1 MIYKVRIFDQ
11 DMNLKE
17 TISSP
22 KLRQRFWD
30 EFYEQEKKK
39 TLMISGNKSITTHL
53 KKELDLLF
61 YNVSDKFEY

>member
-17 TISSP
+17 TISSQ
-22 KLRQRFWD
+22 KLGQRHWD

-39 TLMISGNKSITTHL
+39 TLMTSGHKPIPIHVQ
-53 KKELDLLF
+53 KELDVLF
-61 YNVSDKFEY
+61 HGVANGF